1 MMYQV
6 RKYRSWIRDEGLLSF
21 EVVERETGLYI
32 RAESDL
38 IAQASQSIL
47 KHRRVLED
55 YIRENSHFLHSLKPL
70 PVSEDAPPI
79 VMEMAQAARRTGVGP
94 MATVAGVIAEL
105 VGKDLLRYS
114 SEIIVENGGDI
125 FLKTSRRRL
134 IGIYA
139 GSSPLTGK
147 IALEIEPED
156 TPLGICC
163 SSGRV
168 GHSLSFGKA
177 DAVIALSGSTAL
189 ADGAATAIGNVI
201 KDGDDISRGLEM
213 ARGLD
218 GLRGVAV
225 IVGER
230 MGAWGEVRMCRP

>member
-1 MMYQV
+1 MYQV